1 MRIQLEA
8 VVQCDTTESWFDKRE
23 VTMLSTMYES
33 KMIHTR
39 KTHYKTNGAIQKP
52 VPVKKYNENRGC
64 C

>member
-23 VTMLSTMYES
+23 VTMLLTMHGS

-39 KTHYKTNGAIQKP
+39 KTHYKTNEAIQKP
-52 VPVKKYNENRGC
+52 VSVKKHNENRGRC
-64 C
+64 